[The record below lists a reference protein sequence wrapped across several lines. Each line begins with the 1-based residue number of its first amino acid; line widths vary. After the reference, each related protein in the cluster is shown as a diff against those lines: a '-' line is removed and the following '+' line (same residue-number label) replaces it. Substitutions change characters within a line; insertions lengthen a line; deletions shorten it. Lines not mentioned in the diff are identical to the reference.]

1 MGAGGIGVE
10 VMGSTGVRL
19 LAVLLAK
26 DAVFGMD
33 AAIAVELVSDA
44 SGSSLLLDAK

>member
-19 LAVLLAK
+19 LAVLAK

-44 SGSSLLLDAK
+44 SGSSLLLDTK